1 MGTRNRTLLEVF
13 LAASFG
19 LAVVVIPVALDPN
32 ARQYEAAFLPIIRNG
47 IEGMKIYSLLLL
59 IVVGA
64 IFGYFGQAPVWLVG
78 TATMAFFPIWSLV
91 DMLMGG
97 SHNMFPFEWLFYGLF
112 SIFGVIGVGI
122 GRSIKKKVCHN

>member
-19 LAVVVIPVALDPN
+19 LTVIVIPVALDPN
-32 ARQYEAAFLPIIRNG
+32 AKQYTAAFIPIIRNG

-59 IVVGA
+59 IGVGA
-64 IFGYFGQAPVWLVG
+64 IFGYFGKAPVWLVG
-78 TATMAFFPIWSLV
+78 PATLAFFPIWSLI

-97 SHNMFPFEWLFYGLF
+97 EHNLFPFEWLLYGLE
-112 SIFGVIGVGI
+112 SVFGVIGAGT
-122 GRSIKKKVCHN
+122 GRFIKKKVRPN